1 GTEPADMRIP
11 IGQHDA
17 QPILVMLEMFGG
29 VLIGKPSGWWLMR
42 GDPDADLRVERIITG
57 QGPIHPCCVVAGS
70 EVWYVSNDGI
80 RSLQEKESNVFTS
93 IYVGHPH
100 NKIIKEADLSNAVMT
115 YYDDRILFFYRRDK
129 NKPGNDFCS
138 VADLRFANILENRIA
153 TWSRI
158 TGWPVSAITLDR
170 DKLYAGLE
178 DGRIVQLFEGDKDID
193 KTIRFTL
200 KTPEY
205 PLDETFRHKLFD
217 GINLEIAQTGL
228 VPSRP
233 KIEVAVGLDYRW
245 FEWEEAFL
253 SRYFN
258 NKELFDTGTYEGT
271 KVQDNKLVHATPTKR
286 VIYEDKTKEEWSQ
299 GDLTN
304 VIATEAGLTLPSEI
318 RGPDL
323 VGAPHQGSGRFVR
336 VVPGFGNIKFGI
348 VNYYSSNSNFT
359 FTFVAEDAPDFL
371 ESSVVGETGGI
382 PSLHIGGPAGI
393 VIVARGSSSAQSY
406 YSLDGRNFS
415 SRTMTLHNPEG
426 LTYGNGVYVAVGASG
441 TIWTTPN
448 VATTSW
454 TRRTPYSVNYR
465 DIIYGGPLGFVALAS
480 ENTNPIIYSSDGIN
494 WGRIGGTNFSL
505 VGFRIYYGGPLGY
518 VVLPLS
524 TSVNIYRSTNGFN
537 WSTRSIGFS
546 MAKRGIVYGPGGYVI
561 VGTDGAIAHSI
572 DGSTWTQVDSGVT
585 SDLQDVTYV
594 DEMGLYVA

>member
-217 GINLEIAQTGL
+217 GINVEIAQTGI

-253 SRYFN
+253 SRNFN
-258 NKELFDTGTYEGT
+258 NKESFDTGTYEGT

-286 VIYEDKTKEEWSQ
+286 VIYEDKTKEDWAQ

-304 VIATEAGLTLPSEI
+304 VVATAGGLTLPSEI
-318 RGPDL
+318 SEPDL
-323 VGAPHQGSGRFVR
+323 VGVTRRSNYTYYR
-336 VVPGFGNIKFGI
+336 VMPGFDNIKFGMT
-348 VNYYSSNSNFT
+348 VWYGSWESASFA
-359 FTFVAEDAPDFL
+359 FVAGDALDFP
-371 ESSVVGETGGI
+371 ESLVVNITSE
-382 PSLHIGGPAGI
+382 PPVLHIGGPAGI
-393 VIVARGSSSAQSY
+393 VILTRDASREPIKSHH
-406 YSLDGRNFS
+406 SLDGQNFS
-415 SRTMTLHNPEG
+415 TRSLTNHFHTG
-426 LTYGNGVYVAVGASG
+426 LTYGNGRYVAVGDLGS
-441 TIWTTPN
+441 IWHTPN
-448 VATTSW
+448 VATT
-454 TRRTPYSVNYR
+454 
-465 DIIYGGPLGFVALAS
+465 D
-480 ENTNPIIYSSDGIN
+480 
-494 WGRIGGTNFSL
+494 
-505 VGFRIYYGGPLGY
+505 
-518 VVLPLS
+518 
-524 TSVNIYRSTNGFN
+524 
-537 WSTRSIGFS
+537 
-546 MAKRGIVYGPGGYVI
+546 
-561 VGTDGAIAHSI
+561 
-572 DGSTWTQVDSGVT
+572 
-585 SDLQDVTYV
+585 
-594 DEMGLYVA
+594 